1 MATTNIRLGSNTL
14 NGVETIKLTD
24 ASDTTSKI
32 DFTYGTK
39 PSGSVSVKLGENTL
53 TGVNE
58 ISVMG
63 TDNVAKSFGYVP
75 SEYSVNI
82 TLNETAINLRDYFR
96 IYDGQNTSGTLL
108 YEKTGT
114 SGYVGTQTV
123 TCKSGYLYFTAHS
136 NSGGYA
142 ATFGGGF
149 SNLVNVVAIGA
160 YEAYAQAQ
168 ILGNGSATLSLEYD
182 G

>member
-32 DFTYGTK
+32 DFTYGAT

-63 TDNVAKSFGYVP
+63 TDNVAKSFGYAP
-75 SEYSVNI
+75 SGINFTINYQGSTLACQADTGMTWGDWVSSAYNTGGWIVGDSAPYLNMII
-82 TLNETAINLRDYFR
+82 TSSRNGYI
-96 IYDGQNTSGTLL
+96 IYDVYGSIVYSYNTIEAG
-108 YEKTGT
+108 
-114 SGYVGTQTV
+114 
-123 TCKSGYLYFTAHS
+123 HS
-136 NSGGYA
+136 YIFYSEN
-142 ATFGGGF
+142 
-149 SNLVNVVAIGA
+149 
-160 YEAYAQAQ
+160 
-168 ILGNGSATLSLEYD
+168 D
-182 G
+182 